1 MCVPAHD
8 DRDFE
13 FAKKFD
19 LPIIQVISK
28 DGKEVENLTE
38 AYTEPGIM
46 INSNEFNGMKSED
59 AKKKVPD
66 YMEEKGFGKKTV
78 NFKLRDW
85 VFSRQ
90 RYWGEPIPLIH
101 CEKCGTVPVPEDQLP
116 VILPNVKSYKPTDTG
131 ESPLAAIDEW
141 VNTTCPCCGGPAK
154 REQTLCLSGQ
164 VLLGTTS
171 DIVITTMTRN
181 LQARKH

>member
-1 MCVPAHD
+1 MNTLMAMV
-8 DRDFE
+8 DFE

-116 VILPNVKSYKPTDTG
+116 VILPNVKSYKIG
-131 ESPLAAIDEW
+131 RAS
-141 VNTTCPCCGGPAK
+141 C
-154 REQTLCLSGQ
+154 RER
-164 VLLGTTS
+164 V
-171 DIVITTMTRN
+171 
-181 LQARKH
+181 